1 MKSIFAFTK
10 KLKSENSIQHFCY
23 RGSTHPKQRQWRS
36 QDPSPGTILSISASG
51 CHNFEP
57 CLWASVSICV
67 LSWFILASICKMC
80 SKVPEKPKKGYF
92 GGLKMLKIF
101 RYQLMVIVSLLYT
114 ISAYQRFYG
123 NTILD
128 SRENLFKSHVSRGA
142 WVAQSV
148 ECPTSAQVMISLLM
162 GLSPHADSSEPGDCF
177 GFCVSLPV
185 CPSSCLHSLS
195 QK

>member
-1 MKSIFAFTK
+1 MCY
-10 KLKSENSIQHFCY
+10 LDLFC
-23 RGSTHPKQRQWRS
+23 
-36 QDPSPGTILSISASG
+36 
-51 CHNFEP
+51 
-57 CLWASVSICV
+57 ASVG
-67 LSWFILASICKMC
+67 KMC

-128 SRENLFKSHVSRGA
+128 SRENLFNSHVSRGA

-148 ECPTSAQVMISLLM
+148 ECPTSAQVMISRSGSSSPTSGSVLTARSPELAWDSVP
-162 GLSPHADSSEPGDCF
+162 LS
-177 GFCVSLPV
+177 L
-185 CPSSCLHSLS
+185 CPSPAHTLFPLSL
-195 QK
+195 KHE